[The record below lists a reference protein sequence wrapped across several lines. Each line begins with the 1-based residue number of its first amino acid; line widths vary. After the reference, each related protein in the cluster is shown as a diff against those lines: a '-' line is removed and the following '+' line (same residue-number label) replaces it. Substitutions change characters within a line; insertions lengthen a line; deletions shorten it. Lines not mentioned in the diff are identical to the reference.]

1 MRGDG
6 SKQVRLTNNEVEDL
20 TPVWSRDGKRI
31 SFVSHL
37 YGEGEIF
44 VMGSDGIN
52 QLRLTNNSSEDQSP
66 NW

>member
-6 SKQVRLTNNEVEDL
+6 SKQVRPTNNGVEDL
-20 TPVWSRDGKRI
+20 MPSWSRDGKRI
-31 SFVSHL
+31 AFVSHL

-44 VMGSDGIN
+44 VMESNGIN
-52 QLRLTNNSSEDQSP
+52 QLRMTNNSSEDRSP